1 MAKPT
6 LTVQGIEVRLQ
17 KTEHGDFICLSD
29 IAKIVNQPTS
39 YTLRNWMRTRATVD
53 FLGVWENTHNRNF
66 NSVEF
71 DAIRAESGSN
81 TFAIAVG
88 EWVEKTGAIGVNS
101 TAGRYGGTYAHFDI
115 AIHFCNWLSP
125 AFYVHFVKQFREMR
139 ESETTRLGEQ
149 WDLRRELAKG
159 NYFIH
164 TDAVRTNIIPVL
176 DWNTKR
182 ESLYFASE
190 ADLLNLAVFGTTAK
204 QWKTLNPDAKGNL
217 RDSASIKE
225 LQVLANMESIN
236 ATLIEQGFTKE
247 ERLAIL
253 SRRAE
258 RELTILEEVK
268 TLQEVKKLK

>member
-1 MAKPT
+1 MKKDKIN
-6 LTVQGIEVRLQ
+6 VQGIEVRLQ
-17 KTEHGDFICLSD
+17 KNEQGDFICLSD
-29 IAKIVNQPTS
+29 IAKVVNQPTS
-39 YTLRNWMRTRATVD
+39 YTLRNWMRTRATID
-53 FLGVWENTHNRNF
+53 FLGVWEGAYNPNF

-71 DAIRAESGSN
+71 DAIRTESGSN
-81 TFAIAVG
+81 TFAIAAG
-88 EWVEKTGAIGVNS
+88 EWVEKTGAVGINS

-139 ESETTRLGEQ
+139 ESEAARLGKQ
-149 WDLRRELAKG
+149 WDLRRELVKG

-164 TDAVRTNIIPVL
+164 TDAVRTNIVPVL

-217 RDSASIKE
+217 RDSATIKE

-247 ERLAIL
+247 ERLVIL
-253 SRRAE
+253 SRRVE

-268 TLQEVKKLK
+268 ALQGVKKLK

>member
-1 MAKPT
+1 MAKST
-6 LTVQGIEVRLQ
+6 ILVQGIEVRLQ
-17 KTEHGDFICLSD
+17 KTPYGDFICLSD
-29 IAKIVNQPTS
+29 IAKVINQPTS
-39 YTLRNWMRTRATVD
+39 YTLRNWMRTRATID
-53 FLGVWENTHNRNF
+53 FLGVWEAAYNPGF

-71 DAIRAESGSN
+71 DAIRTESGSN
-81 TFAIAVG
+81 AFAIAAG
-88 EWVEKTGAIGVNS
+88 EWVEKTRAAGINAA
-101 TAGRYGGTYAHFDI
+101 AGRYGGTFAHFDI

-125 AFYVHFVKQFREMR
+125 AFYVHFVKQFRELK
-139 ESETTRLGEQ
+139 ESEATRLGEQ

-164 TDAVRTNIIPVL
+164 TDAVRTNIVPLL

-190 ADLLNLAVFGTTAK
+190 ADLLNLAVFSTTAK
-204 QWKTLNPDAKGNL
+204 QWKAANPEAKGNL
-217 RDSASIKE
+217 RDAASVKE

-253 SRRAE
+253 TRRAE
-258 RELTILEEVK
+258 RELIILEEVK
-268 TLQEVKKLK
+268 ALQEVKKLK